1 MLGLEQPNASYM
13 LISSSDNLDQITSVL
28 YAKNYQIFPI
38 KGYFEGKF
46 EDSIIAFGRTDN
58 DELRNDALFLLGHF
72 NEKNAIVKYLGESDA
87 KKVFFNGSEDPMD
100 IVMFNTNESNK
111 SYIHSGI
118 SFSFVEK
125 IRYWKPRSQEDLKI
139 GMIVEYQN
147 NNKWYERIV
156 RNPKEEWEKLYKLLI
171 KYDKVRIPAKKL
183 QYT

>member
-1 MLGLEQPNASYM
+1 MLGLEQPNTSYM
-13 LISSSDNLDQITSVL
+13 LISSPNNLDQITSVL
-28 YAKNYQIFPI
+28 YAKNYQILTI

-46 EDSIIAFGRTDN
+46 EDSIMAFGRVEN
-58 DELRNDALFLLGHF
+58 ENLRNDTLFILGQF
-72 NEKNAIVKYLGESDA
+72 NEKNIIVKYLGESDA
-87 KKVFFNGSEDPMD
+87 KKVFFNGSEEPME
-100 IVMFNTNESNK
+100 IVMFNTNESYK

-125 IRYWKPRSQEDLKI
+125 TRYWKPKSQEDLKI
-139 GMIVEYQN
+139 GMVVEYQN

-156 RNPKEEWEKLYKLLI
+156 RNPKEEWEKLYKLLT

>member
-1 MLGLEQPNASYM
+1 MLGLEQPNTSYM

-28 YAKNYQIFPI
+28 YAKNYQILPI
-38 KGYFEGKF
+38 KGYFEGVF
-46 EDSIIAFGRTDN
+46 EDSIMAFGRTDN
-58 DELRNDALFLLGHF
+58 EELRNDILFLLGHF
-72 NEKNAIVKYLGESDA
+72 NEKNAIVKYLGEPEA
-87 KKVFFNGSEDPMD
+87 KRVFFNGSEEPLD
-100 IVMFNTNESNK
+100 IVMYNTNESNK

-125 IRYWKPRSQEDLKI
+125 TRYWKPRSQEDLKI
-139 GMIVEYQN
+139 GMVVEYQN

-156 RNPKEEWEKLYKLLI
+156 RNPKEEWEKLYKLLT

>member
-13 LISSSDNLDQITSVL
+13 LISSENIDQITSVL
-28 YAKNYQIFPI
+28 YAKNYQILTI
-38 KGYFEGKF
+38 KGYFEGVF
-46 EDSIIAFGRTDN
+46 EDSIMAFGRTDN
-58 DELRNDALFLLGHF
+58 EELRNDILFLLGHF

-87 KKVFFNGSEDPMD
+87 KKVFFNGSEEPME

-111 SYIHSGI
+111 SYIHGGI

-125 IRYWKPRSQEDLKI
+125 TRYWKPRTQDDLKI
-139 GMIVEYQN
+139 GMVVEYQN

-156 RNPKEEWEKLYKLLI
+156 RNPKEEWEKLYKLLT

>member
-13 LISSSDNLDQITSVL
+13 LISSENIDQITSVL
-28 YAKNYQIFPI
+28 YAKNYQILPI

-46 EDSIIAFGRTDN
+46 EDSIMAFRRADN
-58 DELRNDALFLLGHF
+58 DDLRNDVIFLLEQF
-72 NEKNAIVKYLGESDA
+72 KEKSAIVKYLGESEA
-87 KKVFFNGSEDPMD
+87 KKVFFNGSEEPME

-125 IRYWKPRSQEDLKI
+125 TRYWHPKSQEDLKI
-139 GMIVEYQN
+139 GMVVEYQN

-156 RNPKEEWEKLYKLLI
+156 RNPQEEWEKLYKLLT

>member
-1 MLGLEQPNASYM
+1 MLGLEQPNTSYM
-13 LISSSDNLDQITSVL
+13 LISSSENMEQITSVL
-28 YAKNYQIFPI
+28 YAKNYQILPI

-46 EDSIIAFGRTDN
+46 EDSIMAFGRTDN
-58 DELRNDALFLLGHF
+58 EELRNDTLFLLGHF
-72 NEKNAIVKYLGESDA
+72 NEKNAILKYLGESEA
-87 KKVFFNGSEDPMD
+87 KKLFFNGSEEPLE
-100 IVMFNTNESNK
+100 IVMYNTNESNK

-125 IRYWKPRSQEDLKI
+125 TRYWKPKSEQDLKI

-156 RNPKEEWEKLYKLLI
+156 RNPKEEWEKLYKLLT